1 MPAIHTASFRVRHYE
16 CDAYGHLNNANYIR
30 YMEEAA
36 FEASASVGYPKARYE
51 ALGHL
56 WLARETH
63 ITYLQPVM
71 YGDTVEVKTWVG
83 DFRRVRSQR
92 QYEFRKAD
100 QVIATASTDWV
111 YLEAETLKPAIIPP
125 DMIQAFMPE
134 GLTGT
139 ASPRQHFPA
148 LPPPPAGIFKLRR
161 RVEWRDIDTARHVNN
176 AVYFNYIEDCG
187 MQVAV
192 AHGWPLTRTESER
205 FGVIARE
212 HHIEYRNQALLDDE
226 LDIATWAAPRSR
238 TTAARFYTIA
248 RLRDN
253 LLLAQAST
261 LWVWV
266 DLQTGRPI
274 RIPTQYIADFA
285 PNVVQ
290 E

>member
-30 YMEEAA
+30 YMEEEA
-36 FEASASVGYPKARYE
+36 FEASASVEYPKARYE
-51 ALGHL
+51 ELGHL
-56 WLARETH
+56 WLARETR
-63 ITYLQPVM
+63 ITYLQPVK

-83 DFRRVRSQR
+83 DFRRVHSQR

-100 QVIATASTDWV
+100 QLVATASTDWV
-111 YLEAETLKPAIIPP
+111 YLDVKTLKPSVISS

-134 GLTGT
+134 GLTET
-139 ASPRQHFPA
+139 APPRQRFPD

-192 AHGWPLTRTESER
+192 ARGWPLTRAESEG

-226 LDIATWAAPRSR
+226 LEIATWATPRSR
-238 TTAARFYTIA
+238 ATAARFYAIT
-248 RLRDN
+248 RPRDN
-253 LLLAQAST
+253 LLMTQAVT

-274 RIPTQYIADFA
+274 RIPAQYLADFA
-285 PNVVQ
+285 VNMV
-290 E
+290 ER